1 MKARDILGAPFDIKN
16 ELQRT
21 DLILYEVTLMIK

>member
-1 MKARDILGAPFDIKN
+1 MKARDIWGTPFDTKN

-21 DLILYEVTLMIK
+21 DLILAEVTLMIK